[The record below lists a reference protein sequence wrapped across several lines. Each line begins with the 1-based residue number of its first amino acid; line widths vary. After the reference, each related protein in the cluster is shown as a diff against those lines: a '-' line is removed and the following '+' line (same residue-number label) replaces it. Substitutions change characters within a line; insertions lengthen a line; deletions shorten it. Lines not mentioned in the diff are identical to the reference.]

1 MEVDMLGSAILAFQN
16 MASLERLGFLSFGV
30 LIGLVLGVIPGLG
43 GLVGLSLLLP
53 FTFNMDP
60 YTALAFMMGLQAV
73 VVTSDTIPAVLFGVP
88 GTVGSA
94 ATILDGYPMARKG
107 EAGRAFGAAFSASVI
122 GGLFGALLLGVSVPV
137 LRPIVLEIGSP
148 ELLAICV
155 FGLSLVAVLSGGS
168 PLKGLAGACIGL
180 MVATAGDDP
189 QTGTLRW
196 TFDSLYL
203 WDGLPVVPLALGLF
217 AIPELADM
225 AITKQS
231 INVKGEKIDDALTRS
246 LVACMKK
253 FSIASGRAS
262 RDEFWW
268 FVLIHVV
275 INTGLFV
282 FCQYFFEPGWT
293 TLILYIASIPLFAV
307 GVRRLQDSSINKDW
321 IFLFLAGYLAPY
333 LFIAWNIPVNVLSVL
348 IISTF
353 SLVSIGSVA
362 RMLLQKADEVNTEHG
377 PVIELHVTGGGTS
390 QVDGIRDTLSN
401 WFLVLRC
408 SSIGS
413 SLGAVPGIGASVID
427 WIAYGHAARSEKG
440 APESFGKG
448 DVRGV
453 IASESSNNAK
463 EGGAL
468 VPTIAF
474 GVPGSASMALI
485 LGAFLIHGL
494 VPGPEMLNKHLDV
507 TYTLVWS
514 VAIANILGAGICFAF
529 ANQLAKVALIRIGI
543 LAPVVL
549 AVTYIGAFQGSR
561 QWGDIYAL
569 LIFGLIGWIMKRLR
583 WPRPPLILGFV
594 LGALVERY
602 MFISTERYGADW
614 LWIWRDFGDGDVAF
628 APYVPIIFAVTLY
641 GVLAP
646 IIRGYR
652 ARAKTSKATA
662 KFGFQKEAINP
673 DFFFAL
679 FLFALFAIAYYIS
692 SDWEF
697 GARLIPGVVSIA
709 AMIFIGW
716 LVLSAMFIAPGD
728 KAEVEEHGIP
738 GRGEGGAPAQSDVHF
753 DISADYGDLPGREVT
768 KRVIV
773 YFAWLLF
780 FFVAA
785 AVVGLLPAM
794 FLFLAGYML
803 FEGKESLKT
812 TLYVSVSIWVLS
824 YFLFHKLLIIPWPQ
838 SVVGDLFPALR
849 SIPWANLF

>member
-1 MEVDMLGSAILAFQN
+1 MEVDMLGNAILAFNN
-16 MASLERLGFLSFGV
+16 MMSLERLGFLSFGV

-122 GGLFGALLLGVSVPV
+122 GGLFGALLLGISVPI

-231 INVKGEKIDDALTRS
+231 ISVNAEDQKRDARFGQL
-246 LVACMKK
+246 
-253 FSIASGRAS
+253 
-262 RDEFWW
+262 
-268 FVLIHVV
+268 
-275 INTGLFV
+275 
-282 FCQYFFEPGWT
+282 
-293 TLILYIASIPLFAV
+293 
-307 GVRRLQDSSINKDW
+307 
-321 IFLFLAGYLAPY
+321 
-333 LFIAWNIPVNVLSVL
+333 
-348 IISTF
+348 
-353 SLVSIGSVA
+353 
-362 RMLLQKADEVNTEHG
+362 
-377 PVIELHVTGGGTS
+377 
-390 QVDGIRDTLSN
+390 DGIRDTFQN

-408 SSIGS
+408 ATIGS
-413 SLGAVPGIGASVID
+413 FLGAVPGIGASVID
-427 WIAYGHAARSEKG
+427 WIAYGHAARTEKG
-440 APESFGKG
+440 AAETFGKG

-453 IASESSNNAK
+453 IASEASNNAK

-494 VPGPEMLNKHLDV
+494 VPGPEMLTTRLDV

-514 VAIANILGAGICFAF
+514 VAIANVLGAGICFAF
-529 ANQLAKVALIRIGI
+529 ANQLAKVALIRIGV

-549 AVTYIGAFQGSR
+549 AITYIGAFQGSR

-594 LGALVERY
+594 LGGLVERY
-602 MFISTERYGADW
+602 MFISVERYGADW
-614 LWIWRDFGDGDVAF
+614 LWIWRDFGDGDVRF
-628 APYVPIIFAVTLY
+628 APYVPVIFLATLY
-641 GVLAP
+641 GVLSP
-646 IIRGYR
+646 IIKGYR
-652 ARAKTSKATA
+652 LRAKANRQSS

-673 DFFFAL
+673 DFVFAL
-679 FLFALFAIAYYIS
+679 ILFGLFATAFGIS
-692 SDWEF
+692 SGWEF
-697 GARLIPGVVSIA
+697 GARLIPQTVAIA

-716 LVLSAMFIAPGD
+716 LVLSAMFIAPGE
-728 KAEVEEHGIP
+728 KVAVEADGIP
-738 GRGEGGAPAQSDVHF
+738 GRGEGGTQPVQSDVHF
-753 DISADYGDLPGREVT
+753 DISADYGDLSGAEIRR
-768 KRVIV
+768 RVIN
-773 YFAWLLF
+773 YFLWLLF
-780 FFVAA
+780 FFGAA
-785 AVVGLLPAM
+785 AIVGLLPAM
-794 FLFLAGYML
+794 FLFMVGYMR
-803 FEGKESLKT
+803 FEGKESWKI
-812 TLYVSVSIWVLS
+812 TLMVGIPVWLVS
-824 YFLFHKLLIIPWPQ
+824 YMLFHKLLIIPWPQ
-838 SVVGDLFPALR
+838 TLVGDWFPVLR
-849 SIPWANLF
+849 TIPELNMF

>member
-1 MEVDMLGSAILAFQN
+1 MEADMLGSAILAFQN
-16 MASLERLGFLSFGV
+16 MANIERLGFLFFGV

-107 EAGRAFGAAFSASVI
+107 EAGRAFGAAFSSSVI

-231 INVKGEKIDDALTRS
+231 INVKDEDKQDAR
-246 LVACMKK
+246 
-253 FSIASGRAS
+253 FGQIEG
-262 RDEFWW
+262 
-268 FVLIHVV
+268 I
-275 INTGLFV
+275 
-282 FCQYFFEPGWT
+282 
-293 TLILYIASIPLFAV
+293 
-307 GVRRLQDSSINKDW
+307 KD
-321 IFLFLAGYLAPY
+321 
-333 LFIAWNIPVNVLSVL
+333 
-348 IISTF
+348 TF
-353 SLVSIGSVA
+353 
-362 RMLLQKADEVNTEHG
+362 R
-377 PVIELHVTGGGTS
+377 
-390 QVDGIRDTLSN
+390 N

-408 SSIGS
+408 ATIGS

-427 WIAYGHAARSEKG
+427 WIAYGHAARTEKG
-440 APESFGKG
+440 APETFGKG

-494 VPGPEMLNKHLDV
+494 VPGPDMLTKNLDV

-514 VAIANILGAGICFAF
+514 VAIANILGAGICFTF
-529 ANQLAKVALIRIGI
+529 ANQLAKVALVRIGV

-549 AVTYIGAFQGSR
+549 AITYIGAFQGSR

-594 LGALVERY
+594 LGGLVERY

-614 LWIWRDFGDGDVAF
+614 LWIWRDFGDGDVRF

-641 GVLAP
+641 GVLSP
-646 IIRGYR
+646 IIRGYMS
-652 ARAKTSKATA
+652 RAKTTTA
-662 KFGFQKEAINP
+662 SSKFGFQKSAINP
-673 DFFFAL
+673 DLIFAM
-679 FLFALFAIAYYIS
+679 FLFALFATAWGIAS
-692 SDWEF
+692 TWEF
-697 GARLIPGVVSIA
+697 GARLIPQVVATA
-709 AMIFIGW
+709 AMVFIGW
-716 LVLSAMFIAPGD
+716 LVLSALFVAPGE
-728 KAEVEEHGIP
+728 KAEVDPDGIP
-738 GRGEGGAPAQSDVHF
+738 GRGEGGTGPVHSDVHF
-753 DISADYGDLPGREVT
+753 DISADYGDLPGPEITR
-768 KRVIV
+768 RVLN
-773 YFAWLLF
+773 YFGWLLF
-780 FFVAA
+780 FFGAA
-785 AVVGLLPAM
+785 AVIGLLPAM
-794 FLFLAGYML
+794 FFFMVGYMRI
-803 FEGKESLKT
+803 EGKESWKV
-812 TLYVSVSIWVLS
+812 TLLTGGGVWILA
-824 YFLFHKLLIIPWPQ
+824 YFLFHKLLVIPWPQ
-838 SVVGDLFPALR
+838 TVVGDLMPSVR
-849 SIPWANLF
+849 SIPWLNMF

>member
-1 MEVDMLGSAILAFQN
+1 MEADMLGSAVLAFQN
-16 MASLERLGFLSFGV
+16 MANIERLGFLFFGV

-107 EAGRAFGAAFSASVI
+107 QAGRAFGAAFSASVI
-122 GGLFGALLLGVSVPV
+122 GGLFGALLLGISVPV

-231 INVKGEKIDDALTRS
+231 INVKEEDKQDAR
-246 LVACMKK
+246 
-253 FSIASGRAS
+253 FGQIEG
-262 RDEFWW
+262 
-268 FVLIHVV
+268 I
-275 INTGLFV
+275 
-282 FCQYFFEPGWT
+282 
-293 TLILYIASIPLFAV
+293 
-307 GVRRLQDSSINKDW
+307 KD
-321 IFLFLAGYLAPY
+321 
-333 LFIAWNIPVNVLSVL
+333 
-348 IISTF
+348 TF
-353 SLVSIGSVA
+353 
-362 RMLLQKADEVNTEHG
+362 R
-377 PVIELHVTGGGTS
+377 
-390 QVDGIRDTLSN
+390 N

-408 SSIGS
+408 ASIGS
-413 SLGAVPGIGASVID
+413 ALGAVPGIGASVID
-427 WIAYGHAARSEKG
+427 WIAYGHAARTEKG
-440 APESFGKG
+440 APETFGKG

-453 IASESSNNAK
+453 IASEASNNAK

-494 VPGPEMLNKHLDV
+494 VPGPEMLTTRLDV

-514 VAIANILGAGICFAF
+514 VAIANILGAGICFTF
-529 ANQLAKVALIRIGI
+529 ANQLAKVALIRIGV

-549 AVTYIGAFQGSR
+549 AITYIGAFQGSR

-569 LIFGLIGWIMKRLR
+569 LLFGIIGWIMKRLR

-594 LGALVERY
+594 LGGLVERY
-602 MFISTERYGADW
+602 MFISVERYGADW
-614 LWIWRDFGDGDVAF
+614 LWIWRDFGDGDVRF

-646 IIRGYR
+646 IIKGYR
-652 ARAKTSKATA
+652 TRAKANQASS
-662 KFGFQKEAINP
+662 KFGFQKEAVNP
-673 DFFFAL
+673 DLIFAMIL
-679 FLFALFAIAYYIS
+679 FGLFATAFGIS
-692 SDWEF
+692 STWEF
-697 GARLIPGVVSIA
+697 GARLIPQVVATA
-709 AMIFIGW
+709 AMFFIGW
-716 LVLSAMFIAPGD
+716 LILSALFVAPGEKVAVD
-728 KAEVEEHGIP
+728 ADGIP
-738 GRGEGGAPAQSDVHF
+738 GRGEGGTAPVQSDVHF
-753 DISADYGDLPGREVT
+753 DISADYGDLPGAEVT
-768 KRVIV
+768 KRVLN
-773 YFAWLLF
+773 YFGWLLGF
-780 FFVAA
+780 FAA
-785 AVVGLLPAM
+785 AAIVGLLPAM
-794 FLFLAGYML
+794 FLFMVGYIR
-803 FEGKESLKT
+803 FEGKESWRL
-812 TLYVSVSIWVLS
+812 TLMVSGGVWMMS
-824 YFLFHKLLIIPWPQ
+824 YMLFHKLLIIPWPQ
-838 SVVGDLFPALR
+838 TLVGDLFPVVR
-849 SIPWANLF
+849 TIPWLNMF

>member
-1 MEVDMLGSAILAFQN
+1 MEVDMLGSAIVAFNN
-16 MASLERLGFLSFGV
+16 MMSLERLGFLSFGV

-107 EAGRAFGAAFSASVI
+107 EAGRALGAAFSASVI
-122 GGLFGALLLGVSVPV
+122 GGLWGALLLGVSVPV

-217 AIPELADM
+217 AIPELGDM

-231 INVKGEKIDDALTRS
+231 INVNAEDKKQDAR
-246 LVACMKK
+246 
-253 FSIASGRAS
+253 FGQIEG
-262 RDEFWW
+262 
-268 FVLIHVV
+268 I
-275 INTGLFV
+275 
-282 FCQYFFEPGWT
+282 
-293 TLILYIASIPLFAV
+293 
-307 GVRRLQDSSINKDW
+307 KD
-321 IFLFLAGYLAPY
+321 
-333 LFIAWNIPVNVLSVL
+333 
-348 IISTF
+348 TF
-353 SLVSIGSVA
+353 
-362 RMLLQKADEVNTEHG
+362 R
-377 PVIELHVTGGGTS
+377 
-390 QVDGIRDTLSN
+390 N

-408 SSIGS
+408 ASIGS
-413 SLGAVPGIGASVID
+413 FLGAVPGIGASVID
-427 WIAYGHAARSEKG
+427 WIAYGHAARTEKG
-440 APESFGKG
+440 APETFGKG

-494 VPGPEMLNKHLDV
+494 VPGPEMLTTRLDV

-529 ANQLAKVALIRIGI
+529 ANQLAKVALVRIGV

-549 AVTYIGAFQGSR
+549 AITYIGAFQGSR

-594 LGALVERY
+594 LGGLVERY
-602 MFISTERYGADW
+602 MFISVERYGADW
-614 LWIWRDFGDGDVAF
+614 LWIWRDFGDGDVRF
-628 APYVPIIFAVTLY
+628 APYVPLIFAVTLY
-641 GVLAP
+641 GVLTP
-646 IIRGYR
+646 IVKGYR
-652 ARAKTSKATA
+652 QRAKANQASS
-662 KFGFQKEAINP
+662 KFGFQKKAINP
-673 DFFFAL
+673 DLIFAMLL
-679 FLFALFAIAYYIS
+679 FTLFAIAFGIS
-692 SDWEF
+692 SSWEF
-697 GARLIPGVVSIA
+697 GARLIPQVVATA

-716 LVLSAMFIAPGD
+716 LILSAMFVAPGE
-728 KAEVEEHGIP
+728 KAAVDPDGIP
-738 GRGEGGAPAQSDVHF
+738 GRGEGGTAPVQSDVHF
-753 DISADYGDLPGREVT
+753 DISADYGDLPPKEITR
-768 KRVIV
+768 RVV
-773 YFAWLLF
+773 NYFAWLFAF
-780 FFVAA
+780 FATA
-785 AVVGLLPAM
+785 AVIGLLPAM
-794 FLFLAGYML
+794 LVYMIGYIR
-803 FEGKESLKT
+803 FEGKESWKVTILT
-812 TLYVSVSIWVLS
+812 SGGVWIVSYL
-824 YFLFHKLLIIPWPQ
+824 LFHKLLIIPWPQ
-838 SVVGDLFPALR
+838 TLVGDWFPILR
-849 SIPWANLF
+849 TIPELNMF

>member
-1 MEVDMLGSAILAFQN
+1 MWRDWVFS
-16 MASLERLGFLSFGV
+16 SFGV
-30 LIGLVLGVIPGLG
+30 IIGLVLGVIPGLG

-107 EAGRAFGAAFSASVI
+107 QAGRAFGAAFSASVI
-122 GGLFGALLLGVSVPV
+122 GGLFGALLLGISVPI

-231 INVKGEKIDDALTRS
+231 INVKEGDKQDAR
-246 LVACMKK
+246 
-253 FSIASGRAS
+253 FGQIEG
-262 RDEFWW
+262 
-268 FVLIHVV
+268 I
-275 INTGLFV
+275 
-282 FCQYFFEPGWT
+282 
-293 TLILYIASIPLFAV
+293 
-307 GVRRLQDSSINKDW
+307 KD
-321 IFLFLAGYLAPY
+321 
-333 LFIAWNIPVNVLSVL
+333 
-348 IISTF
+348 TF
-353 SLVSIGSVA
+353 
-362 RMLLQKADEVNTEHG
+362 K
-377 PVIELHVTGGGTS
+377 
-390 QVDGIRDTLSN
+390 N

-408 SSIGS
+408 ASIGAA
-413 SLGAVPGIGASVID
+413 LGAVPGIGASVID
-427 WIAYGHAARSEKG
+427 WIAYGHAARTEKG
-440 APESFGKG
+440 APETFGKG

-453 IASESSNNAK
+453 IASEASNNAK

-494 VPGPEMLNKHLDV
+494 VPGPEMLTTRLDV

-514 VAIANILGAGICFAF
+514 VAIANVLGAGICFTF
-529 ANQLAKVALIRIGI
+529 ANQLAKVALIRIGV

-549 AVTYIGAFQGSR
+549 AITYIGAFQGSR

-569 LIFGLIGWIMKRLR
+569 LLFGIIGWIMKRLR

-594 LGALVERY
+594 LGGLVERY
-602 MFISTERYGADW
+602 MFISVERYGADW
-614 LWIWRDFGDGDVAF
+614 LWIWRDFGDGEVKF

-646 IIRGYR
+646 IIKGYR
-652 ARAKTSKATA
+652 ARAKANQASS
-662 KFGFQKEAINP
+662 KFGFQRDAINP
-673 DFFFAL
+673 DLIFASDCCSPCSVRRS
-679 FLFALFAIAYYIS
+679 AYPHPGS
-692 SDWEF
+692 S
-697 GARLIPGVVSIA
+697 
-709 AMIFIGW
+709 
-716 LVLSAMFIAPGD
+716 
-728 KAEVEEHGIP
+728 
-738 GRGEGGAPAQSDVHF
+738 AQ
-753 DISADYGDLPGREVT
+753 G
-768 KRVIV
+768 
-773 YFAWLLF
+773 
-780 FFVAA
+780 
-785 AVVGLLPAM
+785 
-794 FLFLAGYML
+794 
-803 FEGKESLKT
+803 
-812 TLYVSVSIWVLS
+812 
-824 YFLFHKLLIIPWPQ
+824 
-838 SVVGDLFPALR
+838 
-849 SIPWANLF
+849 